1 MSSIYINIYI
11 ATKIGLR
18 DPGTFSRKN
27 LRRDPVPNRGEKNYL
42 NLKFSKLNSYIKTNF
57 GKKKLEG
64 VKKSCNSGC
73 PDLVV

>member
-1 MSSIYINIYI
+1 MSSIYM

-27 LRRDPVPNRGEKNYL
+27 LRRDPVPDRGEKNYQK
-42 NLKFSKLNSYIKTNF
+42 LKFSKLNFNIKTIF
-57 GKKKLEG
+57 GKKKLEW
-64 VKKSCNSGC
+64 VKKSCNSGF